1 MMRRLLFIVA
11 AAIAGGAWSS
21 AVRDDSVKEVVRR
34 MAAYVDR
41 YGERASIVVATE
53 RYTQR
58 VKSGAQAAARERNT
72 VADFAIVKAQGFGGW
87 VGFRDVVEADG
98 VRISDHEDRLLR
110 VLENVT
116 GSFDEAK
123 RLSDESA
130 RFNIGSIARNF
141 NVPTAALFFF
151 GRDNLERFKFTRKS
165 AAGGLWEVA
174 FRETAHPTLV
184 RTPEGR
190 SIPSEGTVWVSGAD
204 GTVVRTRIHMSFAAR
219 GSGFSSSSVEA
230 EIEVTYTHVPAV
242 GLWLP
247 AAMTESYEMVR
258 GSTRERITTEAKY
271 SDYRVF
277 QTSGRIK

>member
-1 MMRRLLFIVA
+1 MRRLLFIVA
-11 AAIAGGAWSS
+11 AAIAGGAWSG

-34 MAAYVDR
+34 MAIYVDR

-58 VKSGAQAAARERNT
+58 VKSGPQAAVRERAT
-72 VADFAIVKAQGFGGW
+72 VADFAIVKAVGFGGW

-116 GSFDEAK
+116 GSFDEAA

-130 RFNIGSIARNF
+130 RFNIGPIARNF

-151 GRDNLERFKFTRKS
+151 VPDNLERFKFRRK
-165 AAGGLWEVA
+165 AADGDVWEIA
-174 FRETAHPTLV
+174 FRETAHPTIV

-190 SIPSEGTVWVSGAD
+190 SIASEGTLWVSAAD
-204 GTVVRTRIHMSFAAR
+204 GTVVRTRLRMAFGAR
-219 GSGFSSSSVEA
+219 GSAFSPASGEA
-230 EIEVTYTHVPAV
+230 VVDVTYSLVPAV

-247 AAMTESYEMVR
+247 ATMSESYQMAR
-258 GSTRERITTEAKY
+258 GGTSERITTEAKY